1 MANGFIGSPSGNR
14 IVPIT
19 NFTKSTKEVTL
30 TVTSAQAGWSTI
42 RAISS
47 LLETMWINNVRY
59 AWEYPKPSIYVYV
72 PITMS
77 DSTEFNED
85 TI

>member
-1 MANGFIGSPSGNR
+1 MDTSLGWQINGDMVTPD
-14 IVPIT
+14 V
-19 NFTKSTKEVTL
+19 EVD
-30 TVTSAQAGWSTI
+30 I
-42 RAISS
+42 
-47 LLETMWINNVRY
+47 MWINNVRY

-85 TI
+85 II